1 MNLFFI
7 KHKKSILKATIAI
20 CAIVFVYVEG
30 SSQIRTYNFNRV
42 HYLLNNLSISVILIL
57 ILLGIMCLS
66 TMTLYD
72 YFLLEHIKVKMPF
85 VKVWKISCIANSF
98 NNFLS
103 FAGLT
108 GASLRTL
115 LYKKNGVKTKEAVYS
130 SVIIA
135 SSTTIG
141 VCFACW
147 LVLLNVLN
155 TRQILREYD
164 FLWIGVLIFAIYL
177 PLYYFIYEWKW
188 LKKKFMPEIY
198 DNNME
203 PKEIRIKIMA
213 ASLLEWFSITI
224 LFWSICRLFTH
235 QVGLIEAMSIIT
247 MSSVGAM
254 MSFIPGGMGSFD
266 LICLLGLRF
275 MGTPPDSA
283 MATLI
288 TYRLFYHVIP
298 WVIGVVLGISEVIQK
313 KYKVSNQ

>member
-1 MNLFFI
+1 MDLFVI
-7 KHKKSILKATIAI
+7 KHKKNILKATIAI

-30 SSQIRTYNFNRV
+30 SSQIRAYNFKRV
-42 HYLLNNLSISVILIL
+42 HYLLNNLNGSVILIL
-57 ILLGIMCLS
+57 FLLGIMCLS

-72 YFLLEHIKVKMPF
+72 YFLLKHLKVKMTF
-85 VKVWKISCIANSF
+85 IKIWKLSWIANSF

-108 GASLRTL
+108 GASLRAL
-115 LYKKNGVKTKEAVYS
+115 LYKKNGVRTKEAIYS
-130 SVIIA
+130 SVIVA

-155 TRQILREYD
+155 VRPILKEYN
-164 FLWIGVLIFAIYL
+164 FLWIGIIGFAIYL

-203 PKEIRIKIMA
+203 PKEVRIKVMG
-213 ASLLEWFSITI
+213 ASLVEWFSITI

-235 QVGLIEAMSIIT
+235 QVGLIEAMAIIT

-275 MGTPPDSA
+275 MGTPPDRA
-283 MATLI
+283 MAILI
-288 TYRLFYHVIP
+288 IYRLFYHIIP
-298 WVIGVVLGISEVIQK
+298 WLIGVILGISEVIQK
-313 KYKVSNQ
+313 KSLISNR